1 VKALALALAFA
12 AVPPALLPGA
22 PSAVLTGPG
31 QSLLAITYSPDGG
44 ALVVTGL
51 DRTVRAWAMPSQA
64 PLAALDGGE
73 NPVDALAFSPDGT
86 RLAYGDQAFW
96 ARVVTWPSLAP
107 AGEVIHPSAV
117 VSLAFSPKA
126 DRLAVS
132 SPSGTGG
139 LYAATGGKQLA
150 EVRSRCAAFRADGA
164 SLVTAQISG
173 ALSVVD
179 VKTGKVRSSFSTN
192 GHVPAVLVL
201 ADDQTAL
208 TASPKDAEIRVWD
221 LKAGK
226 ALRVFRGHGQGVHS
240 LSLSADRTLLAST
253 GVDRTVRVWD
263 VKSGRELWQRPV
275 EYSAFA
281 ALSPDG
287 KTVAVADG
295 AVVKLWPVT
304 LDADA
309 GTR

>member
-1 VKALALALAFA
+1 MKALALALALA
-12 AVPPALLPGA
+12 AAPPGLLPGA
-22 PSAVLTGPG
+22 PASVISGPG
-31 QSLLAITYSPDGG
+31 QALLAITYAPDGG
-44 ALVVTGL
+44 ALVATGL
-51 DRTVRAWAMPSQA
+51 DHTVRAWAMPSRE
-64 PLAALDGGE
+64 PIAALDGGE

-96 ARVVTWPSLAP
+96 ARVVKWPSLEP
-107 AGEVIHPSAV
+107 AGEVMHPSAV
-117 VSLAFSPKA
+117 VSLAFSPRA

-132 SPSGTGG
+132 SPGGTGG
-139 LYAATGGKQLA
+139 LYGASGGKQLA
-150 EVRSRCAAFRADGA
+150 ELRSRCAAYRADGS

-173 ALSVVD
+173 SLSVVD
-179 VKTGKVRSSFSTN
+179 AKSGKVRSTFSTS
-192 GHVPAVLVL
+192 GHVPAVLLL

-208 TASPKDAEIRVWD
+208 TASPKDPEIHVWD

-226 ALRVFRGHGQGVHS
+226 AARVLRGHDQGVHA

-275 EYSAFA
+275 EFTAFV
-281 ALSPDG
+281 ALAPDG

-295 AVVKLWPVT
+295 AVIKLWP
-304 LDADA
+304 LALGADA